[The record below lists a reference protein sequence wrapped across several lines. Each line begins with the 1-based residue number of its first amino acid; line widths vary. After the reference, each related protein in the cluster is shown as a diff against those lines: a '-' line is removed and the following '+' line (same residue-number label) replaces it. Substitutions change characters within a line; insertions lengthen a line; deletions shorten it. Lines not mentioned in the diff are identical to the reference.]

1 MKARIYGLI
10 LLALF
15 YAQTIAAQVTH
26 QNVFDTIPFIMEHH
40 NNRLKAFAQEPMKT
54 GQIIFL
60 GNSITEGGN
69 WMQLFPNQDVINRGI
84 GGDVAHGI
92 LQRMD
97 EIIQRQPSKLFL
109 LIGIND
115 IGKDIPE
122 AVIADNIGKIVDR
135 LKKESPNTA
144 IIVQS
149 ILPVNPEYPN
159 FPQHYDKQ
167 FRVLMTNQLIYKV
180 CKDKEVRFV
189 NLFPYF
195 LDDRQRLKSELTGD
209 GLHLNAKGYE
219 LWVEILKVEGLM

>member
-1 MKARIYGLI
+1 MKIRI
-10 LLALF
+10 F
-15 YAQTIAAQVTH
+15 YAALITLFWIQALSAQVTH

-40 NNRLKAFAQEPMKT
+40 NNRIRQFEQEPMKT

-69 WMQLFPNQDVINRGI
+69 WHQLFPNHDVVNRGI
-84 GGDVAHGI
+84 GGDIAHGI
-92 LQRMD
+92 LRRMD
-97 EIIQRQPSKLFL
+97 EIIQRKPSKLFL

-122 AVIADNIGKIVDR
+122 AVIADNIGKIISR
-135 LKKESPNTA
+135 LKKESPKTE

-149 ILPVNPEYPN
+149 ILPVNSEYPK

-180 CKDKEVRFV
+180 CKDQEVRFV

-209 GLHLNAKGYE
+209 GLHLNAEGYK
-219 LWVEILKVEGLM
+219 LWVEILKSEGLM